1 MNERAQA
8 CLWEA
13 EVCEHS
19 AQRTNDES
27 ARLMYLDLANY
38 WRTLAERVEAMDP
51 QRARLEQDEPKAE
64 VSIRLAWPISVAKNP
79 LNRCGARAV

>member
-19 AQRTNDES
+19 AQRSNDET
-27 ARLMYLDLANY
+27 ARLVYLDLANY
-38 WRTLAERVEAMDP
+38 WRTLAERVEAMDQ
-51 QRARLEQDEPKAE
+51 QRARLERGEPKTE
-64 VSIRLAWPISVAKNP
+64 VTIRLGRPISVAKKFPEP
-79 LNRCGARAV
+79 LRR